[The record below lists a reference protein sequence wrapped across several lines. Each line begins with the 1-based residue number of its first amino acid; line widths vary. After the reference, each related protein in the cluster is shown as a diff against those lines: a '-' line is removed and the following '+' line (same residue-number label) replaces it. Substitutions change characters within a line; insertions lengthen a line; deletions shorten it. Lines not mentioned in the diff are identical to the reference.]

1 MLKKTLFAAVLLA
14 GTSALAVSANAET
27 AAPAKSFQLAQAVTI
42 ESNAPRERY
51 ESRTVVRRDRGLHR
65 VERLAGREFG
75 DERRRG
81 RTVKKTITRNPDG
94 SVTRSKTIRQG
105 DDD

>member
-14 GTSALAVSANAET
+14 GTSALAVSARAET
-27 AAPAKSFQLAQAVTI
+27 ATPAKSFQIAQAVIVETD
-42 ESNAPRERY
+42 APRERR
-51 ESRTVVRRDRGLHR
+51 ESRTVVRQDRGLHR
-65 VERLAGREFG
+65 GERLAGREFG
-75 DERRRG
+75 DERRSG
-81 RTVKKTITRNPDG
+81 RTVKKTITRNSDG